1 MKTIVLA
8 IVAGAGTL
16 LVTSLQASAMP
27 VNGAAIAHIGQ
38 QVDPVLNAARKKTK
52 RCLPDQK
59 RDRFG
64 YCIPNA
70 NL

>member
-1 MKTIVLA
+1 MRTIVLA
-8 IVAGAGTL
+8 MVAGAGIL
-16 LVTSLQASAMP
+16 LVTSLEASAIP
-27 VNGAAIAHIGQ
+27 ANGPAIANIGQ
-38 QVDPVLNAARKKTK
+38 QVDAVINAARKKTK
-52 RCLPDQK
+52 RCRADSK